1 MNCADIRLQTNR
13 LRYDAV
19 SSFKRRSSHHAGVAM
34 SGERIAKVIARA
46 GLASRRNAEK
56 LIRAGR
62 VEVDGKR
69 LASSAFLVKST
80 DSILVDGEPLPAKDK
95 VRLWRFHKP
104 AGIITSS
111 NDARGRK
118 TVHDILP
125 EELPRV
131 VTIGRLDLNSE
142 GLLLLTNDGGL
153 KRQLELP
160 ATGWIR
166 KYRVRADGS
175 VYDGTLDELRNGVI
189 VDGQRLGPFTAEL
202 DRQQGSNAWLTVGL
216 RSGRNREVRRAMDA
230 VGLKVN
236 RLIRISFGPFIL
248 GRLPPGVVQEVSAGV
263 LRNNVKGFRQ
273 QYGE

>member
-1 MNCADIRLQTNR
+1 
-13 LRYDAV
+13 
-19 SSFKRRSSHHAGVAM
+19 M
-34 SGERIAKVIARA
+34 SGERIAKVIARS
-46 GLASRRNAEK
+46 GLASRRNAER
-56 LIRAGR
+56 LILAGR

-69 LASSAFLVKST
+69 LASPAFLVKAT
-80 DSILVDGEPLPAKDK
+80 DAILVDGEPLPARDK

-111 NDARGRK
+111 SDARGRR

-131 VTIGRLDLNSE
+131 ITVGRLDFNSE

-166 KYRVRADGS
+166 KYRVRAHGSATDGL
-175 VYDGTLDELRNGVI
+175 LDELRKGIV

-248 GRLPPGVVQEVSAGV
+248 GRLPPGAVQEVSANV
-263 LRNNVKGFRQ
+263 LRSNVKGFRQ
-273 QYGE
+273 RYGE